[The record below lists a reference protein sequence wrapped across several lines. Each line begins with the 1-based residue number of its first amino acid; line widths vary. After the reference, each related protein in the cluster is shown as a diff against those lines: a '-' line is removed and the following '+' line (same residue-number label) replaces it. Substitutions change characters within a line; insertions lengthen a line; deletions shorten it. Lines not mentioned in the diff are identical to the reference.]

1 LLHISQAWWLLDKI
15 CQNAE
20 SWYLCSKEKKK
31 VDPDY
36 DSIKF
41 FYKSSKMKESGNELN
56 VGTDPAL
63 QILKGLFEFL

>member
-1 LLHISQAWWLLDKI
+1 MDFSISQAWGLLDKI
-15 CQNAE
+15 RQNAE

-41 FYKSSKMKESGNELN
+41 FSKTSKMKNI
-56 VGTDPAL
+56 
-63 QILKGLFEFL
+63 QQ